1 MSHFSLVSLPVAP
14 EDTHEESVRHTVVST
29 FSLKKKKKG
38 LAESKPS
45 SQERNLLAALDFAR
59 RGKSVQLHL
68 GATATQRFLQYTLSV
83 PSQCV
88 DAKVG

>member
-1 MSHFSLVSLPVAP
+1 MSHFSLVSLPAAP

-29 FSLKKKKKG
+29 FFFLKREKKKEFVWIQTKQPRAKLVARVG
-38 LAESKPS
+38 LGSGREI
-45 SQERNLLAALDFAR
+45 
-59 RGKSVQLHL
+59 SVQLRL
-68 GATATQRFLQYTLSV
+68 GAPFEYTLSV